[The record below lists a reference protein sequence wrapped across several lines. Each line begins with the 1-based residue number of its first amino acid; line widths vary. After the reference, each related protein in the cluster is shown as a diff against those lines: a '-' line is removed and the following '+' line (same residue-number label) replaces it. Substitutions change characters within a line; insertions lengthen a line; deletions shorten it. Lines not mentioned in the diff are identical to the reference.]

1 MECCRVKVQGTD
13 QSASNAVSLVS
24 ELTLLTTVG
33 SFRLVLGDS
42 QVVSTS
48 PLRTDIKGAPLLLLL
63 FSRASFSRA
72 NLDF

>member
-13 QSASNAVSLVS
+13 QSASNASMSLVS

-33 SFRLVLGDS
+33 SFRLVLGES

-48 PLRTDIKGAPLLLLL
+48 PLRTGVKGAALLLLL
-63 FSRASFSRA
+63 FSRA
-72 NLDF
+72 NLDFQLH